1 MSAAGPP
8 KTARQQAAPG
18 GSPAATA
25 ASVGVVHRDVFE
37 RHDPPGAAIALVLD
51 SPHSGEWYPDDLDH
65 APPRDVVRQAEDTHV
80 ARLWSAAPAH
90 GATLIEAR
98 FPRAYIDANRSL
110 ADIDADLLADAWPE
124 PIAPSRK
131 TQQGIGLVW
140 RLARGGTPMYARK
153 LASAEVRSRVD
164 RYWRPY
170 HAELDAALDGR
181 HRSFGGVWHINCHSM
196 PAVGD
201 ALADDPGRT
210 RADFVLGDRD
220 GTTCDPAFTRLV
232 ADTARDFGYSV
243 AINDPYKG
251 VEIVRKHGRPA
262 ENRHS
267 LQIELK
273 RTLYMD
279 ERTLA
284 INEGYARLQRDLTRL
299 AAILA
304 AFVRARTRR

>member
-1 MSAAGPP
+1 
-8 KTARQQAAPG
+8 
-18 GSPAATA
+18 
-25 ASVGVVHRDVFE
+25 
-37 RHDPPGAAIALVLD
+37 
-51 SPHSGEWYPDDLDH
+51 
-65 APPRDVVRQAEDTHV
+65 VVRQAEDTHV

-153 LASAEVRSRVD
+153 LASAEVRTRVD

>member
-1 MSAAGPP
+1 MNEPLL
-8 KTARQQAAPG
+8 
-18 GSPAATA
+18 
-25 ASVGVVHRDVFE
+25 
-37 RHDPPGAAIALVLD
+37 RHDPAAAPIALVLD
-51 SPHSGEWYPDDLDH
+51 SPHSGEWYPEDFDH
-65 APPRDVVRQAEDTHV
+65 LPPREVVRRAEDTHV
-80 ARLWSAAPAH
+80 ARLWRSALEH

-110 ADIDADLLADAWPE
+110 ADIDVELLSDRWPE

-153 LASAEVRSRVD
+153 LTSAEVRARID
-164 RYWRPY
+164 GCWRPY
-170 HAELDAALDGR
+170 HDELDAVLDAR
-181 HRSFGGVWHINCHSM
+181 RAQFGGVWHINCHSM

-201 ALADDPGRT
+201 ALADDPGRL

-220 GTTCDPAFTRLV
+220 GTTCEAALTGLV
-232 ADTARDFGYSV
+232 ARAARAMGYSV
-243 AINDPYKG
+243 AVNDPYKG
-251 VEIVRKHGRPA
+251 VEIVRRHGRPA

-279 ERTLA
+279 EDTLVP
-284 INEGYARLQRDLTRL
+284 NEGYARLARDLGELCRL
-299 AAILA
+299 LADYVRGRTATGGAA
-304 AFVRARTRR
+304 